1 MDEKEMKSLLEE
13 AYSVLQCIK
22 ADVNTCCSNQLIV
35 IYLHKLIN
43 KLPKEDLKII
53 DDFLIESGFNPEL

>member
-13 AYSVLQCIK
+13 AYSVLQCIRN
-22 ADVNTCCSNQLIV
+22 DINVCCSSQIV
-35 IYLHKLIN
+35 NIYLHKLQQ